1 MTSLDLGKSRGRPR
15 AGGFTELGGRGRSNP
30 VVRREQRSLEG
41 HSLVSGGVG
50 GGAGPLRKAAHRA
63 SRALRQMPPKASGT
77 LCACR
82 GVGRNGLRPRC
93 TRFNSVSRLGKE
105 RGRRAVDR

>member
-50 GGAGPLRKAAHRA
+50 VGGRATEKGSAQGEQSTQANAAE
-63 SRALRQMPPKASGT
+63 
-77 LCACR
+77 
-82 GVGRNGLRPRC
+82 GVRY
-93 TRFNSVSRLGKE
+93 SVCLQGGGQKRTKT
-105 RGRRAVDR
+105 